1 MIEEIPY
8 GKYIEKIN
16 NSSEL
21 SYSNISIES
30 LPVSIE
36 IIPHTAIIVN
46 EVYAVEVRRQSREC
60 PNYIKWLIV
69 SSFCIPLVIIISSLR
84 MNT

>member
-16 NSSEL
+16 NSSDS
-21 SYSNISIES
+21 SYSNISS

-36 IIPHTAIIVN
+36 IIPHTAIIMN
-46 EVYAVEVRRQSREC
+46 EVYDIEVRRQSREC
-60 PNYIKWLIV
+60 PNYIKWLIA
-69 SSFCIPLVIIISSLR
+69 SSFCIPLVIILSSLR

>member
-16 NSSEL
+16 D
-21 SYSNISIES
+21 SNNLEES

-36 IIPHTAIIVN
+36 VIPHTAIIVN
-46 EVYAVEVRRQSREC
+46 EVYIERRYQRENREC
-60 PNYIKWLIV
+60 PNYIKWLIA
-69 SSFCIPLVIIISSLR
+69 SSFCIPIVIVLSSIRLQS
-84 MNT
+84 